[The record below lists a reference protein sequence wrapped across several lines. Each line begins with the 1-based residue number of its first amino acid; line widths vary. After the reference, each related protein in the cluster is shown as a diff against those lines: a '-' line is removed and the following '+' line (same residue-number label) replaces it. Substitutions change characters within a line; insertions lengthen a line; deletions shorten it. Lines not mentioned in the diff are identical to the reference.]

1 MNINEEVTKWC
12 ESLQLEFEPTYL
24 GGGSEAIQLNLNDGR
39 FILIQSTDTDKIP
52 TNLNEPI
59 IAELRNDENNMCIDF
74 YVEGLKEFHIRQAF

>member
-1 MNINEEVTKWC
+1 MNINKEVTKWC

-24 GGGSEAIQLNLNDGR
+24 GGGSEAIHVHLNDGR

-59 IAELRNDENNMCIDF
+59 IAELRNEDNKMCIDF
-74 YVEGLKEFHIRQAF
+74 FVDSLKEFYIRQAF